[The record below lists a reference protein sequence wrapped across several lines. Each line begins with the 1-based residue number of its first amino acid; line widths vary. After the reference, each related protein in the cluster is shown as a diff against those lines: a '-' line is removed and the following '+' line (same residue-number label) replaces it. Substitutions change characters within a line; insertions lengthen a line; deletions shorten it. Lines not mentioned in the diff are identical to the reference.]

1 MSNLLVQQYGKCK
14 REWLKTSPFECL
26 LNTDIDVNP
35 HQVDAFCC
43 AVNALKTGGIILADE
58 VGLGKTIEA
67 GLVIKYVVKT
77 GAKKILVALPASLR
91 KQWEIELEEKF
102 NLDADAVKIIDR
114 GAINFDPTGLLDH
127 WLLAPHKLS
136 IAITSYDFSSKLMKK
151 YTTVKWD
158 FIVIDEAHNLRN
170 VFHGTKRAKRLY
182 ECSHN
187 IPKILL
193 TATPLQNSLSD
204 LHGLVSF
211 IDDKI
216 FGSEKAFNKQY
227 TEEGDYATLKKN
239 LSPVL
244 YRTLRRDVSKYMH
257 FANRESRTFDFEL
270 TVDERELY
278 VLVNNFLKRDNLYC
292 LPNSNRRLLIL
303 VVRKLLASS
312 SFALIETFEVMRA
325 RLEKLKQ
332 GTKSAKANDG
342 FELFWQYLDDEIDE
356 DSVDNE
362 DADIIFQRQQIQE
375 EIDQI
380 EKIID
385 TAKRIKVNAK
395 VSALKKAVAAAFNMQ
410 RERGINEK
418 VVIFTE
424 SKRTQKYIS
433 DELISSGYDD
443 DDIVLFNGENSDEK
457 TRKIYKAYQV
467 KNFGKTNYG
476 LSVERKHAIVD
487 YFANNAKILIL
498 TDAGSEGLNLQFCNT
513 VINYDLPWNPMKIE
527 QRIGRCHR
535 YGQQNDVVAIN
546 LLNTSNAADKRVY
559 EILAHKFELF
569 DGVFGA
575 SNIAL
580 GILES
585 GINFENEILE
595 IYQRCST
602 SSEFKREFDKLDRHL
617 EAKRNKKARQLR
629 DILLS
634 KTSNEKIND
643 LDQVKREIDRYLH
656 QVEYWENIEVED
668 FDLPTVN
675 YWQVKGWGEE
685 KLGSHGYIF
694 VGSMCNNAQLLFPV
708 LLLTTEEGEYVDF
721 DEDDLIPELEKI
733 EDEDI
738 VHFEPTPEENGLI
751 NKIHEHLTQEMV
763 EKYNR
768 QVVPIKAYNRQK
780 MENWEKIQQEQYV
793 IDIGEVCAEIEEL
806 VDQAKNSTNFLEKV
820 DIRKKADEKLKKAQD
835 MQAKFHQHEA
845 EIHAEAE
852 KSIAEFDKQFDINP
866 ILLIK
871 IVLKY

>member
-1 MSNLLVQQYGKCK
+1 MSNLLVQQYGKYK
-14 REWLKTSPFECL
+14 REWLKTLPFECL
-26 LNTDIDVNP
+26 LNTEIDINP

-67 GLVIKYVVKT
+67 GLVIKYMIKT
-77 GAKKILVALPASLR
+77 GAKKILLVLPASLR

-102 NLDADAVKIIDR
+102 NLDEDAVKIIDR
-114 GAINFDPTGLLDH
+114 GAINFDPTGLLDN
-127 WLLAPHKLS
+127 WMLSPHKLS
-136 IAITSYDFSSKLMKK
+136 IAITSYDFSSKLMKR
-151 YTTVKWD
+151 YPTVKWD

-182 ECSHN
+182 DCSHN

-193 TATPLQNSLSD
+193 TATPLQNSLTD

-227 TEEGDYATLKKN
+227 TEDGDYTALKRN

-270 TVDERELY
+270 TVEERELY
-278 VLVNNFLKRDNLYC
+278 VEVNNFLKRDNLYC
-292 LPNSNRRLLIL
+292 LPNSNKRLLIL

-332 GTKSAKANDG
+332 GTKSAKANHG

-356 DSVDNE
+356 DSFDNE

-375 EIDQI
+375 EIDAI
-380 EKIID
+380 DKIIE
-385 TAKRIKVNAK
+385 TAKHIKINAK
-395 VSALKKAVAAAFNMQ
+395 ISALKNAVAAAFNMQ
-410 RERGINEK
+410 RERSINEK

-424 SKRTQKYIS
+424 SKRTQKYIA
-433 DELISSGYDD
+433 DELISAGYDD

-467 KNFGKTNYG
+467 KNFGKINYG
-476 LSVERKHAIVD
+476 SSVERKHAIVD

-559 EILAHKFELF
+559 DILAHKFELF

-634 KTSNEKIND
+634 KNSDEKISD
-643 LDQVKREIDRYLH
+643 LNQVGRDIDRYLR
-656 QVEYWENIEVED
+656 QVEYWEKIEIED
-668 FDLPTVN
+668 FDFPNIN

-685 KLGSHGYIF
+685 KFGSHGYIF
-694 VGSMCNNAQLLFPV
+694 VGAMYNNAQLLFPV
-708 LLLTTEEGEYVDF
+708 LLLTTEDGKYVDF
-721 DEDDLIPELEKI
+721 DEDDLLPELEKI

-738 VHFEPTPEENGLI
+738 VNFKPTPEEISLI
-751 NKIHEHLTQEMV
+751 NKTYSRLVQEMV
-763 EKYNR
+763 EKYNK
-768 QVVPIKAYNRQK
+768 QVALIKA
-780 MENWEKIQQEQYV
+780 
-793 IDIGEVCAEIEEL
+793 
-806 VDQAKNSTNFLEKV
+806 
-820 DIRKKADEKLKKAQD
+820 
-835 MQAKFHQHEA
+835 
-845 EIHAEAE
+845 
-852 KSIAEFDKQFDINP
+852 
-866 ILLIK
+866 
-871 IVLKY
+871 

>member
-1 MSNLLVQQYGKCK
+1 M
-14 REWLKTSPFECL
+14 
-26 LNTDIDVNP
+26 
-35 HQVDAFCC
+35 
-43 AVNALKTGGIILADE
+43 
-58 VGLGKTIEA
+58 
-67 GLVIKYVVKT
+67 
-77 GAKKILVALPASLR
+77 
-91 KQWEIELEEKF
+91 
-102 NLDADAVKIIDR
+102 
-114 GAINFDPTGLLDH
+114 
-127 WLLAPHKLS
+127 
-136 IAITSYDFSSKLMKK
+136 
-151 YTTVKWD
+151 
-158 FIVIDEAHNLRN
+158 
-170 VFHGTKRAKRLY
+170 FHGTKRAKRLY
-182 ECSHN
+182 DCSHN

-193 TATPLQNSLSD
+193 TDTPLQNSLTD

-227 TEEGDYATLKKN
+227 TEDGNYTSLKRN

-270 TVDERELY
+270 TSDERELY
-278 VLVNNFLKRDNLYC
+278 MQVNNFLKRENLYC

-312 SFALIETFEVMRA
+312 SFALVETFEVMRA

-332 GTKSAKANDG
+332 GTKSTNANEG

-356 DSVDNE
+356 DSFDNE
-362 DADIIFQRQQIQE
+362 DADIIYQRQQIQE
-375 EIDQI
+375 EIDEI
-380 EKIID
+380 EIIIK
-385 TAKRIKVNAK
+385 TAKRIKSNAK
-395 VSALKKAVAAAFNMQ
+395 VQALKKAVEVAFNMQ

-424 SKRTQKYIS
+424 SKRTQKYIA
-433 DELISSGYDD
+433 DELISEGYND

-476 LSVERKHAIVD
+476 PSVERKHAIVD

-559 EILAHKFELF
+559 DILAHKFELF
-569 DGVFGA
+569 DGVF
-575 SNIAL
+575 
-580 GILES
+580 
-585 GINFENEILE
+585 
-595 IYQRCST
+595 
-602 SSEFKREFDKLDRHL
+602 
-617 EAKRNKKARQLR
+617 
-629 DILLS
+629 
-634 KTSNEKIND
+634 
-643 LDQVKREIDRYLH
+643 
-656 QVEYWENIEVED
+656 
-668 FDLPTVN
+668 
-675 YWQVKGWGEE
+675 
-685 KLGSHGYIF
+685 
-694 VGSMCNNAQLLFPV
+694 
-708 LLLTTEEGEYVDF
+708 EYVEF
-721 DEDDLIPELEKI
+721 DEDDLLPELVKV
-733 EDEDI
+733 EDEAI
-738 VHFEPTPEENGLI
+738 VNFKPTPEEVAII
-751 NKIHEHLTQEMV
+751 NKTYNRLIQEMV
-763 EKYNR
+763 EKYNK
-768 QVVPIKAYNRQK
+768 QVGPIKAYNRQK
-780 MENWEKIQQEQYV
+780 MENWERIQQEQYL
-793 IDIGEVCAEIEEL
+793 IDIGEVCAEVEEL
-806 VDQAKNSTNFLEKV
+806 TEQAKNCTNFLEKV

-852 KSIAEFDKQFDINP
+852 KSIAEFDKQFNINP